1 MVCHLAPCKFPMK
14 NGLAGQI
21 STPPRGVPGAH
32 PPLRGGI
39 FSASRP
45 GRGGSPPLG
54 GPQGAK
60 KGQKRPFLGH
70 FGGFFPTGGVW
81 QEKAQKTAFYRGF
94 SLISTQNLNHL
105 CSIYS
110 LYPIYI

>member
-21 STPPRGVPGAH
+21 LTPPRGVPGTH

-45 GRGGSPPLG
+45 GQGGVPPPG

-60 KGQKRPFLGH
+60 KGQKRPILGH
-70 FGGFFPTGGVW
+70 F
-81 QEKAQKTAFYRGF
+81 EGF
-94 SLISTQNLNHL
+94 SPNWECMARKRPKNGILSGF
-105 CSIYS
+105 
-110 LYPIYI
+110 

>member
-1 MVCHLAPCKFPMK
+1 MVSHLAPCKFPMK

-45 GRGGSPPLG
+45 EGG
-54 GPQGAK
+54 GPPPWGGPRGPKRAK
-60 KGQKRPFLGH
+60 KGH
-70 FGGFFPTGGVW
+70 F
-81 QEKAQKTAFYRGF
+81 
-94 SLISTQNLNHL
+94 
-105 CSIYS
+105 
-110 LYPIYI
+110 